1 MSENEKG
8 QNFSAKTQKN
18 ANLNA
23 RNENFRAETEEVRKE
38 NRQQRRNRERAE
50 RGVVCGLRNR
60 HPRSALRKVR
70 SGHSDRWKCDRR
82 EYGSRGRVRAG
93 NPGGTGAERERAAEF
108 RARGADPSQ
117 VYRSDDGARQLRRA

>member
-50 RGVVCGLRNR
+50 RKTRMKMKKYKSAVIGLTVAVSILAVTTLGLGV
-60 HPRSALRKVR
+60 A
-70 SGHSDRWKCDRR
+70 
-82 EYGSRGRVRAG
+82 YGITQSQA
-93 NPGGTGAERERAAEF
+93 NTYGTQLESVYEQNYYDLVDNVNN
-108 RARGADPSQ
+108 ADM
-117 VYRSDDGARQLRRA
+117 